1 MKDKDI
7 IVLLEE
13 ILRVL
18 KRIEKSIR
26 IDDTFTIPQPEIE
39 TFILQY
45 SEQGKK
51 LMAERMKEREELLSG
66 IKKEVFK
73 I

>member
-18 KRIEKSIR
+18 KKIEKSIR
-26 IDDTFTIPQPEIE
+26 IEATFTIPKPEIE

-45 SEQGKK
+45 TEQGKK
-51 LMAERMKEREELLSG
+51 LMAERMNEREELLSG
-66 IKKEVFK
+66 IKKEVLE